1 MFSLTL
7 VELSI
12 QRPHSFFT
20 NHIQPRSCRIH
31 PKNRA
36 PTGEWEC
43 HPTRVG
49 LWVAFHGTALK
60 FSQKTE
66 CVYFWVKHFSFKPS
80 SKHQWF
86 HSMFR
91 FESSKMTVSLSI
103 PKHAVEF
110 NRWFL
115 KMNIKIGRLF
125 SFFHFTPIALSGFC
139 FTFRDLSK
147 AQTCYVAF
155 NLLGTTRNQF
165 FYPKSNYG
173 TFALSQWNSNC
184 FPHVFFYCVT
194 FCDRNFSFPS
204 FPSVICEPTL
214 NLWKSMPSFLFWWK
228 LLETHWSLV
237 VFCCVAPWRIVA
249 VSDVFSFLV
258 LNTLFDV
265 TPICSTAPS
274 RVSLRYRYCR
284 IVMLKRSKHVWTK
297 LRKRFFPT
305 FKNAFLLSIYE
316 NFEACCFEIFQDIL
330 LLISNKSL
338 ESSGFEDTRDALWL
352 TLWQKLE
359 IGGLI
364 DEVLRKRERASFFEM
379 NFLEAVPS
387 KIVALQQKKYLHD
400 CFVVED
406 SALKDCCL

>member
-91 FESSKMTVSLSI
+91 FESSNMTVSLSI

-155 NLLGTTRNQF
+155 NVLGTTRNQF
-165 FYPKSNYG
+165 FYPTSNYG

-184 FPHVFFYCVT
+184 FSHVFFTVWR
-194 FCDRNFSFPS
+194 FAIGISLFHPFQVWFGSPHS
-204 FPSVICEPTL
+204 ICENQCPA
-214 NLWKSMPSFLFWWK
+214 FLFWWK

-237 VFCCVAPWRIVA
+237 IFCCFAPCWIVA
-249 VSDVFSFLV
+249 VFDVFSFLV

-274 RVSLRYRYCR
+274 RVPLRYRYCR

-297 LRKRFFPT
+297 LRKSFFP
-305 FKNAFLLSIYE
+305 
-316 NFEACCFEIFQDIL
+316 DI
-330 LLISNKSL
+330 
-338 ESSGFEDTRDALWL
+338 
-352 TLWQKLE
+352 
-359 IGGLI
+359 
-364 DEVLRKRERASFFEM
+364 
-379 NFLEAVPS
+379 
-387 KIVALQQKKYLHD
+387 
-400 CFVVED
+400 
-406 SALKDCCL
+406 